1 MEDFESLTFTKTCEK
16 PSENAFSKLE
26 YCSTTSNNH
35 ISLSSLHTQIDKKL
49 DTKLANNTTVMKTQ
63 IGRKLDTKLAS
74 NSTMIKSQVR
84 KKLDSKLESNTAALR
99 TTVGKK
105 LDIKL
110 DHNTAAIKHVVGKK
124 LDIKLEH
131 NTAAIKNA
139 VGRKLDV
146 KLRTRQPIR
155 KAYSEY
161 HKEPSI
167 SPLSGVPP
175 PNDLRRRRKYEPEI
189 EYSFEKEAK
198 EIKSMT
204 AALEK
209 EIQKKLNEYKKSNH
223 EHLEKKNKVI
233 NQIDECQNELED
245 MKGSLNDILKEA
257 HYTKEE
263 LREMR
268 EKIDE
273 EMYRDNELST
283 YKVTP
288 DPVFSQLM
296 DLKREI
302 DFMNNRLSF
311 TENELKSKASEN
323 NQLKDVVNKLKESII
338 EEQMIESKGV
348 DTSCQV
354 CVVV

>member
-1 MEDFESLTFTKTCEK
+1 MEEPESLTYTKTCEK
-16 PSENAFSKLE
+16 PSENTFSKLE
-26 YCSTTSNNH
+26 RCSTASNKH
-35 ISLSSLHTQIDKKL
+35 INQSSLYTQIDKKL
-49 DTKLANNTTVMKTQ
+49 DTKLANNTAVMKSQ
-63 IGRKLDTKLAS
+63 IGRKLDTKLAG
-74 NSTMIKSQVR
+74 NSAMIKSQVG
-84 KKLDSKLESNTAALR
+84 KKLEFKLESNTAALR

-110 DHNTAAIKHVVGKK
+110 DHNTSAMKHVVGKK
-124 LDIKLEH
+124 LDLKLEH
-131 NTAAIKNA
+131 NTAAIKNV
-139 VGRKLDV
+139 VGKKLDI
-146 KLRTRQPIR
+146 KLGTRQPIR

-175 PNDLRRRRKYEPEI
+175 PNDLRRRKHEPEI

-223 EHLEKKNKVI
+223 EHLEKKYKVI

-273 EMYRDNELST
+273 EMYRDNEMST

-296 DLKREI
+296 DLKKEI
-302 DFMNNRLSF
+302 DFMNSRLSF

-323 NQLKDVVNKLKESII
+323 NQLRDVVNKLKESIV
-338 EEQMIESKGV
+338 EEQMIEKKGV
-348 DTSCQV
+348 DVSCQA